1 MEDSPRFSI
10 VTPSFNQ
17 GRYIAETIASVMA
30 QNYANVEHIIIDGG
44 STDGTLEI
52 LERYPHL
59 MVISEPDRGQADAI
73 NKGFRLASG
82 DIVAFLNSDD
92 TLLPGALHRVSKEI
106 APQQGR
112 HIVMGRCRFVDEN
125 GCFFGIEHPSHFES
139 HKRLLQIWKGHM
151 IPQPAVFWA
160 REVWENCGPMK
171 DDLDSPWIDYD
182 LFCRFSQKYAFHCIN
197 QILAT
202 YRLHTES
209 KTGSLYDPKRL
220 EDSIRISRR
229 YWGKPWSMIY
239 WQLAISLALYRI
251 NRTGRGVALLRQA
264 QESWRQRRILKTVLF
279 ALAGGI
285 LAPEVAFYAS
295 IYPPLHNFSFG
306 VLRKILSR
314 MGQMRDIYPQTAV
327 YLDNTDPWS
336 DGWIG
341 PRMVVTKEITR
352 VARTLIIQGWVELSY
367 MPQPLYLK
375 VLLNGE
381 EVGTQRL
388 EESGEFVLRFVLPS
402 KLSPGEYTVEVQST
416 TWYVPHRFLRNQDFR
431 PLAWRL
437 ADIKID

>member
-17 GRYIAETIASVMA
+17 GKYIAETIESVMA

-44 STDGTLEI
+44 STDETPEI

-59 MVISEPDRGQADAI
+59 RVISEPDHGQADAI

-82 DIVAFLNSDD
+82 DIMAFLNSDD
-92 TLLPGALHRVSKEI
+92 TLLPGALHSVSKEI

-112 HIVMGRCRFVDEN
+112 YIVMGRCRFVDEN
-125 GCFFGIEHPSHFES
+125 GCFFGVEHPSHFES

-160 REVWENCGPMK
+160 REVWENYGPMK
-171 DDLDSPWIDYD
+171 EDLDSPWIDYD
-182 LFCRFSQKYAFHCIN
+182 LFCRFSQRYSFHCIN
-197 QILAT
+197 QLLAT
-202 YRLHTES
+202 YRLHVES
-209 KTGSLYDPKRL
+209 KTGSLHDPKRL

-229 YWGKPWSMIY
+229 YWGKPWSMTY

-251 NRTGRGVALLRQA
+251 NRTGRGVNLLRKA
-264 QESWRQRRILKTVLF
+264 QESWRQKRILQTVPL

-285 LAPEVAFYAS
+285 MAPEVAFYAA
-295 IYPPLHNFSFG
+295 IYPPLRNFSSG

-314 MGQMRDIYPQTAV
+314 MGQMGEIYPQTAAH
-327 YLDNTDPWS
+327 LDNTDPWG
-336 DGWIG
+336 DGWVG
-341 PRMVVTKEITR
+341 PRLVVTKEITR
-352 VARTLIIQGWVELSY
+352 VARTLVIEGWVELSY
-367 MPQPLYLK
+367 MPDTLYLK
-375 VLLNGE
+375 VLINGD
-381 EVGTQRL
+381 EVGNQRL
-388 EESGEFVLRFVLPS
+388 EESGEFALRFVLPA

-431 PLAWRL
+431 PLSWRM
-437 ADIKID
+437 AEIKID